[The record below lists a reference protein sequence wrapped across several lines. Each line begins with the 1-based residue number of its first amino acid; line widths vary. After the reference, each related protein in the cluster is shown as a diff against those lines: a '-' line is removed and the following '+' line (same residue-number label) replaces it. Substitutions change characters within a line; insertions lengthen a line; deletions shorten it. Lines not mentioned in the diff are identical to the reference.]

1 MCRFYYIPPSFGVW
15 HEVATSGGELRN
27 FMNLEPIARSSLS
40 CLQSKYLLGFFLVR
54 LEPSRRA
61 CGAGFGLVEGGLG
74 GELVDV
80 GGSRAALGLMNFPF
94 LKRVWPA
101 SA

>member
-61 CGAGFGLVEGGLG
+61 CGAGFGLVEGG
-74 GELVDV
+74 ELAV
-80 GGSRAALGLMNFPF
+80 GGSWAALSLINFPF
-94 LKRVWPA
+94 LKKV
-101 SA
+101 

>member
-1 MCRFYYIPPSFGVW
+1 M
-15 HEVATSGGELRN
+15 ATSGGELRN

-40 CLQSKYLLGFFLVR
+40 CQSKYLLGFFLLR

-74 GELVDV
+74 ELAV
-80 GGSRAALGLMNFPF
+80 GGSCVALGLDS
-94 LKRVWPA
+94 LRL
-101 SA
+101 

>member
-1 MCRFYYIPPSFGVW
+1 M
-15 HEVATSGGELRN
+15 ATSGGELRN

-74 GELVDV
+74 ELAV
-80 GGSRAALGLMNFPF
+80 GGSCAALGLMNFPF
-94 LKRVWPA
+94 LMSVWPA